1 MTWTN
6 GLQCQEEQIPWEY
19 SDMAMVAQKMQE
31 LSNAEWWNQC
41 RCTGIDAHIHPNT
54 YHRHSLAVQQVP
66 HDLMTPNC
74 IAG

>member
-1 MTWTN
+1 
-6 GLQCQEEQIPWEY
+6 
-19 SDMAMVAQKMQE
+19 MAMVAQKMQE